1 MLHYGCVACQKKE
14 KGGEQNNQWNRSQ
27 QIMPWGNCKMH
38 SFVGL
43 AYQGKDITILN
54 FVLQGQNKGSYNK
67 RIKRKKNITWQ
78 RRF

>member
-1 MLHYGCVACQKKE
+1 
-14 KGGEQNNQWNRSQ
+14 
-27 QIMPWGNCKMH
+27 MH

-67 RIKRKKNITWQ
+67 RIKRKKNIT
-78 RRF
+78 